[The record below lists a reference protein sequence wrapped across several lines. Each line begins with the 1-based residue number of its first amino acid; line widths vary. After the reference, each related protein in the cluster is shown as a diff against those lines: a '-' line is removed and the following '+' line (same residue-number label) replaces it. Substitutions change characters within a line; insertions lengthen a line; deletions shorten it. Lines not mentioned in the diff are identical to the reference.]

1 MIRPFRHRASFILG
15 LAASVLLLFSP
26 KSKAEEVD
34 LLLVLAMD
42 VSSSVNYDEYGL
54 QLNGYAEALR
64 SPEVLKAIESGV
76 HKKIAVLVTQ
86 WAGVEEQ
93 SVLVDW
99 TVLQTDGQLNAL
111 AETIEYSSRVFPY
124 GGTAIAEA
132 LSHAHH
138 QFRRSPHT
146 APRRV
151 IDVSGDGKIS
161 IGAALEPVRDRILKT
176 GVVINGLPILNEEQ
190 KLDDYYRRK
199 LIGGI
204 GSFVEPAQN
213 FSSFREA
220 LTRKLV
226 REIKGVWYG
235 V

>member
-1 MIRPFRHRASFILG
+1 VIRNLLYLFSISLG
-15 LAASVLLLFSP
+15 LLVLLFSP
-26 KSKAEEVD
+26 KAKAEEVD

-54 QLNGYAEALR
+54 QLNGYAGAFR
-64 SPEVLKAIESGV
+64 SPEVLKAIGSGV
-76 HKKIAVLVTQ
+76 HKKIAVTVTQ
-86 WAGVEEQ
+86 WAGVKEQ

-99 TVLQTDGQLNAL
+99 KILQTREDLEEL
-111 AETIEYSSRVFPY
+111 AEIIEYSSRVFPY

-132 LSHAHH
+132 LQHASS
-138 QFRRSPHT
+138 QFTRSPHS

-151 IDVSGDGKIS
+151 IDMSGDGKIS
-161 IGAALEPVRDRILKT
+161 IGQPLEPVRDQIVKT
-176 GVVINGLPILNEEQ
+176 GVTINGLPILNEEGQ
-190 KLDDYYRRK
+190 LDEYYRNR

-204 GSFVEPAQN
+204 GSFIEPAQD
-213 FSSFREA
+213 FRSFEKA

-226 REIKGVWYG
+226 REIKGIWYG